1 LFPLFLLKET
11 EAFVPHDREAQT
23 QEQRPSSGFIKVRE
37 GHRER
42 RQTAGKNEK
51 KRQRT
56 ETKKKNR
63 GIDRE

>member
-11 EAFVPHDREAQT
+11 EAFVPHDSEGPT
-23 QEQRPSSGFIKVRE
+23 HEQRPTTGVIKLRE

>member
-1 LFPLFLLKET
+1 
-11 EAFVPHDREAQT
+11 VPHDREAQT
-23 QEQRPSSGFIKVRE
+23 HEQMPSSGFIKVRE

-42 RQTAGKNEK
+42 GQTAGKNEK